1 MRQRV
6 SMSDWFAEAEA
17 VATQVARVVH
27 RKYHTY
33 FDVSDVRQECL
44 VWVIRREAKVRTWLD
59 PDQEPEAYKGGVRQ
73 LGKTLSRHA
82 DRYCRKRKAQSLGYA
97 LEDEAYYSPITL
109 SELLPFVW
117 SDVVETHRPN
127 DGERVSGSGNP
138 AEGGNYVIQLLDIRR
153 AMAKL
158 DEMDRDVLQL
168 KFEHQLTFAQ
178 IAEELQVSDTT
189 AHRKVDGALR
199 RLNNH
204 LGGQSPF
211 EREVELE

>member
-1 MRQRV
+1 MAN
-6 SMSDWFAEAEA
+6 WFEEAEA
-17 VATQVARVVH
+17 VASQVARIVH

-33 FDVSDVRQECL
+33 FDVSDVKQECL
-44 VWVIRREAKVRTWLD
+44 VWVLRREKKVREWLD
-59 PDQEPEAYKGGVRQ
+59 PDQDAEAYKGGVKQ

-82 DRYCRKRKAQSLGYA
+82 DRYCRKRKAQSLGYS

-117 SDVVETHRPN
+117 SDVVETHKI

-138 AEGGNYVIQLLDIRR
+138 AEGGNYVIQLFDIRR

-211 EREVELE
+211 EREVETDA

>member
-1 MRQRV
+1 M
-6 SMSDWFAEAEA
+6 
-17 VATQVARVVH
+17 
-27 RKYHTY
+27 
-33 FDVSDVRQECL
+33 
-44 VWVIRREAKVRTWLD
+44 
-59 PDQEPEAYKGGVRQ
+59 
-73 LGKTLSRHA
+73 
-82 DRYCRKRKAQSLGYA
+82 
-97 LEDEAYYSPITL
+97 
-109 SELLPFVW
+109 
-117 SDVVETHRPN
+117 PN

-138 AEGGNYVIQLLDIRR
+138 AEGGNYVIQLFDIRR

-211 EREVELE
+211 QREVETD